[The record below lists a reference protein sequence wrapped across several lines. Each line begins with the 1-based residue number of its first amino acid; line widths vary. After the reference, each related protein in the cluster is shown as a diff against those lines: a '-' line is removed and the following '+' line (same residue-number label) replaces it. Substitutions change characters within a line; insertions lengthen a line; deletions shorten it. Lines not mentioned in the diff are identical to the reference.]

1 MTYQVLWKEL
11 WLSLSKYMAIAITIP
26 VLIVFAIRY
35 VKYGFDFGAAF
46 PHLNLI
52 NSLKIGSGIVL
63 FCIVFGWL
71 IAMWV
76 GMAKITISNGTI
88 QGRNYWGFKN
98 SFPLAESVSSYNF
111 SNNGINAIVLVSR
124 NSGKIYISV
133 HTEKL
138 NELLELIEPYILK
151 NNETNA

>member
-1 MTYQVLWKEL
+1 MIYKVLWKEL
-11 WLSLSKYMAIAITIP
+11 WFSLSKYMAIAITIP

-35 VKYGFDFGAAF
+35 VKYGFNFGAAF

-52 NSLKIGSGIVL
+52 NSLVIGSGIVI
-63 FCIVFGWL
+63 FCIAFAWF
-71 IAMWV
+71 IALWV
-76 GMAKITISNGTI
+76 GMAQITISNGTI

-98 SFPLAESVSSYNF
+98 SFPLTEAVSSYNF

-138 NELLELIEPYILK
+138 NDLLQLIEPYILK